1 MMGRR
6 SKMSQLLLAIEA
18 SDLARERMKVML
30 LTLGGGWSVKDGM
43 ERLSLSRTRF
53 QLLRRRMLE
62 GALVALEAGPTGRP
76 RLAVSSESE
85 AVVKLKARVSEL
97 TQEVKVLRTQLEL
110 SESPAGEAVR
120 LRVTHLLEV
129 WGRRRKR

>member
-1 MMGRR
+1 MGRR
-6 SKMSQLLLAIEA
+6 SETSQLLQAIEA
-18 SDLARERMKVML
+18 REQARERTKVML

-43 ERLSLSRTRF
+43 AHLSLSRTRF

-62 GALVALEAGPTGRP
+62 GALQALEAGPTGRP
-76 RLAVSSESE
+76 PLAASAESE
-85 AVVKLKARVSEL
+85 AVGNLKAEVSSL
-97 TQEVKVLRTQLEL
+97 TQEVELLRTQLEL

-129 WGRRRKR
+129 GSRRRQR